1 MEVGKIFII
10 LSALFLLSCY
20 FGYLLADI
28 YPDYAKREIEIMKQ
42 FLKNF
47 SSRDFSPSLIF
58 FIILLNN
65 SIKSF
70 VAMILGVLL
79 GVAPILFVM
88 INGTIIG
95 IFANIFGE
103 EIGTVSFFLKILPHG
118 IIEIP
123 AIILASSY
131 GVWLGIEFVRD
142 RKNIDK
148 HMRYAIDRFLKVV
161 LPMLIVAA
169 IIETTIIA
177 LT

>member
-1 MEVGKIFII
+1 MEVGKIFIA

-20 FGYLLADI
+20 FGYLLAGV
-28 YPDYAKREIEIMKQ
+28 YPDYARREIDIMKE
-42 FLKNF
+42 FLKRF
-47 SSRDFSPSLIF
+47 TGEYIPPVAIF
-58 FIILLNN
+58 IIILLNN

-70 VAMILGVLL
+70 VAMVLGVLL

-88 INGTIIG
+88 INGVIIG

-103 EIGTVSFFLKILPHG
+103 EIGTLSFALKILPHG
-118 IIEIP
+118 ILEIP

-131 GVWLGIEFVRD
+131 GVWLGIMFVRD

-148 HMRYAIDRFLKVV
+148 HMRHAIDRFVKIV

-169 IIETTIIA
+169 LIETTLIA
-177 LT
+177 QA